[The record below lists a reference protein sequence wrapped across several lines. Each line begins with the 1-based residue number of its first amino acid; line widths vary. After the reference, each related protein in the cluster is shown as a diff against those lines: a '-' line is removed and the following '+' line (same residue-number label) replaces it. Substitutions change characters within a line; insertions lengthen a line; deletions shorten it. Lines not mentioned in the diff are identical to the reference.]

1 MYYFFDDMIDIKNL
15 DPSKIEVDEKS
26 YKNTVIYHIGCVTVK
41 DVSYAT
47 INNVN
52 LWYIINKINGY
63 IEENNGNKYL
73 TPVLTDESKNTI
85 KMYEERWNT
94 IRDIIR
100 SITNNW
106 EKYEKKYMKIKF
118 NSTDNWP
125 LRKR

>member
-26 YKNTVIYHIGCVTVK
+26 YENTVTYHIGCVTVK

-118 NSTDNWP
+118 NSNDNWP

>member
-26 YKNTVIYHIGCVTVK
+26 YKNTVIYHIGCVMVK

-118 NSTDNWP
+118 NSNNNWP

>member
-15 DPSKIEVDEKS
+15 DPSKIEVDKKS
-26 YKNTVIYHIGCVTVK
+26 YKNTVTYHIGYVTVK

-73 TPVLTDESKNTI
+73 TPVLTD
-85 KMYEERWNT
+85 
-94 IRDIIR
+94 
-100 SITNNW
+100 
-106 EKYEKKYMKIKF
+106 
-118 NSTDNWP
+118 
-125 LRKR
+125 